1 MTVVADPKRDFCW
14 INQSGNPGMATAGS
28 GDVLSGIL
36 AGVLCAFRSDP
47 ENTVDLAKQAA
58 FGVFLH
64 GLAGDK
70 AVEEKA
76 LTE

>member
-1 MTVVADPKRDFCW
+1 
-14 INQSGNPGMATAGS
+14 MATAGS

-36 AGVLCAFRSDP
+36 AGGFWCAFRSDP
-47 ENTVDLAKQAA
+47 ENTVELAKQAA

-70 AVEEKA
+70 AVEEKRHLRNESRRHCA
-76 LTE
+76 GSGESS